1 MLYDVLYITSGVICS
16 SSWLFW
22 PRSVVIHYINKSY
35 LSRTMNGLSV
45 QNMRFIFVKTNTF
58 VWTNKFAY
66 VSVVFWI
73 CFNIQKQLRGSY
85 IGVRPAEQRSHK
97 HFELV
102 YKWGTRQSFCIT
114 VIQRFSESF
123 QVITNPVFRG
133 FCIIQKGLGTTRH
146 QVNCQSWIHNGR
158 SLVYN
163 TVNYCWGGLKG
174 RCPRCYQ

>member
-1 MLYDVLYITSGVICS
+1 MLYDVLYITYIHTGVICS
-16 SSWLFW
+16 SYWLFR

-58 VWTNKFAY
+58 CLNKQVCLCFCCPLD
-66 VSVVFWI
+66 F
-73 CFNIQKQLRGSY
+73 FNIQKQLRGSY

-102 YKWGTRQSFCIT
+102 YKWGTLQSFCIT
-114 VIQRFSESF
+114 AIQRLSESF

-146 QVNCQSWIHNGR
+146 QVNCQSWVHK
-158 SLVYN
+158 
-163 TVNYCWGGLKG
+163 WKEFGL
-174 RCPRCYQ
+174 QHS